1 MSGKKKEKKALR
13 NISVQSLVHKNQEP
27 FSPVEKET
35 FSIA

>member
-1 MSGKKKEKKALR
+1 MSEKKKEKKTLR